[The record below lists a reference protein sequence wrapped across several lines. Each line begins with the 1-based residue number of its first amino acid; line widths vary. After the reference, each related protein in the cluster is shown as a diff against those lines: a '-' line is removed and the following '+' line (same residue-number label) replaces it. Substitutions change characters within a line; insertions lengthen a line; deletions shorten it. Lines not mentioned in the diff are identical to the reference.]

1 MQSILWFLCV
11 CVTWIWCNIKNLKRL
26 EFLYRSNVLEPQEDS
41 HVNVQ
46 LSIFISFS
54 ALETCIPRPF
64 LKTPRSEYWKK
75 ETALSPIEPSRFW
88 PALVLGGV
96 RTVLGAFFFR
106 ESLGWAKSL
115 SNGHDSHVP
124 RTSGTST
131 CQRSRD
137 DQAIQQ
143 QWQERGRGRRKK
155 GKWQTGWRCI
165 YIYKIDFL
173 LSSLFRGNDPI
184 WRGPMFFKWVAQP
197 PTTKGIVNGFCW
209 RDFHHQVTE
218 ILNYVCKHMRWL
230 LSCFQRVNGLKQ
242 PILPMTSQIGKAGR
256 FSGWKS
262 LVGLSPPTV
271 SPGEDRQ
278 EMAPES

>member
-1 MQSILWFLCV
+1 MHSSAISQNSKIRILEKRNRTFSNWAESILTGSCF
-11 CVTWIWCNIKNLKRL
+11 
-26 EFLYRSNVLEPQEDS
+26 
-41 HVNVQ
+41 
-46 LSIFISFS
+46 
-54 ALETCIPRPF
+54 
-64 LKTPRSEYWKK
+64 
-75 ETALSPIEPSRFW
+75 
-88 PALVLGGV
+88 GGV

-165 YIYKIDFL
+165 YIYIYNRF
-173 LSSLFRGNDPI
+173 FVIIPI
-184 WRGPMFFKWVAQP
+184 SGKWSNLTTMYFKWVAQP

-209 RDFHHQVTE
+209 RDFHYQVTE
-218 ILNYVCKHMRWL
+218 ILIYVCKDMRWL
-230 LSCFQRVNGLKQ
+230 LSCFQRVNGPKQ